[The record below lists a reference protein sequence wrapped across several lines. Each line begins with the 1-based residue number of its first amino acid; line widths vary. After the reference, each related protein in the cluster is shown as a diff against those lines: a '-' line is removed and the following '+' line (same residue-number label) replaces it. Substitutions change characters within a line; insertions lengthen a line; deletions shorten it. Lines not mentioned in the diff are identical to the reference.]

1 MKQLSNDEIL
11 KGALNQT
18 TGSSYSH
25 SWFVEGAQWYR
36 NELNRICQTEPDTFD
51 TKQQL
56 PIDDVLKVIVNSN
69 CSTIDKINIINAL
82 SEYLK
87 QSI

>member
-1 MKQLSNDEIL
+1 MKSNEQIL
-11 KGALNQT
+11 
-18 TGSSYSH
+18 H
-25 SWFVEGAQWYR
+25 
-36 NELNRICQTEPDTFD
+36 ELNRESQLETDTFD

-87 QSI
+87 STL

>member
-1 MKQLSNDEIL
+1 MKSNEQILHESNRQSQLETDI
-11 KGALNQT
+11 
-18 TGSSYSH
+18 
-25 SWFVEGAQWYR
+25 
-36 NELNRICQTEPDTFD
+36 FD
-51 TKQQL
+51 TKQHL

-87 QSI
+87 KSI